1 MNKMSCFLQSRSTV
15 CGDSRG
21 VSGLFCLLD
30 CDDSIESH
38 LASIHLSRENLTEKD
53 LILARAGIFDLED
66 SVIGSMFVCAKHR
79 HTYGKYWRSKTYCQY
94 PSHQGRPGRGQ
105 GVKSRYSINLDMA
118 KAIYH
123 MYGVLVCV
131 GSGAY
136 LSSFFSL
143 WNVHSDTRFLK
154 EELES
159 FSKLA
164 TTLPNYNWF

>member
-1 MNKMSCFLQSRSTV
+1 MKFAQINKMSCFLQSRSTV

-53 LILARAGIFDLED
+53 LTLARAGIFDLVD

-79 HTYGKYWRSKTYCQY
+79 HTYGKYWRSKTYWQY
-94 PSHQGRPGRGQ
+94 PSYQRRLGRGQ
-105 GVKSRYSINLDMA
+105 GVKSRYSINL
-118 KAIYH
+118 
-123 MYGVLVCV
+123 GVLVCV

-136 LSSFFSL
+136 LYSFFSL
-143 WNVHSDTRFLK
+143 
-154 EELES
+154 
-159 FSKLA
+159 
-164 TTLPNYNWF
+164 